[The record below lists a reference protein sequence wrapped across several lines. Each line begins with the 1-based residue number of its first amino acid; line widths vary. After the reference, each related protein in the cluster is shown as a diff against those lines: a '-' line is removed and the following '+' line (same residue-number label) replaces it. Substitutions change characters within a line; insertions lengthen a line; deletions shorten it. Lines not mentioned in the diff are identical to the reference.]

1 MVLLKKIGIIF
12 GTCLLAGCVS
22 TTPSTPS
29 SVAEQVQDT
38 ATDHHSQQPLAGA
51 LADSLQT
58 IPVSADITQ
67 TELSEL
73 DDVWHRIARQITIAV
88 PDNADIRAQRAF
100 YKKHQKFLDQVSKRA
115 EPFLYHIVLELEK
128 RRMPVE
134 LALLP
139 IVESA
144 FNPLAQAGAPAGL
157 WQMVPQTARNFGLK
171 RNDWYDGRKD
181 PIAST
186 AATLDYLQ
194 YLYNMLGQDWLNA
207 VAGYNSGEGN
217 IEKAINRNKKAGL
230 PIDFWSLNLSRKS
243 TAYMPKWLAL
253 IDMVKNPDSHGVR
266 WSFIANRPQI
276 GFAKLRGPVDMA
288 QAASLAG
295 LSLTELKKLNPAF
308 RRPTTA
314 PGGPY
319 VLVLPIDK
327 LSQFERQSQKLTL
340 QKIAQSGS
348 YKVKSGDSLGSIA
361 KRHRLTVAALKK
373 ANKLSSDQLKVGQQ
387 LWLPGIADSTTE
399 TPEIV
404 VQKTQTYEVKSGD
417 NLWDLSRK
425 FKVTTSELA
434 RLNKLTEKSAL
445 KPGQKILLPAVTAKN
460 KKSVGSNSKNTGR
473 YTVKSGDSL
482 DKIARKH
489 KIKRADLIRW
499 NQLTQGSKLQPGQQ
513 LKITSGS

>member
-1 MVLLKKIGIIF
+1 MVVLKKVGFIF
-12 GTCLLAGCVS
+12 GVCLLAGCVS
-22 TTPSTPS
+22 TNQPTSS
-29 SVAEQVQDT
+29 SVDEQTQHT
-38 ATDHHSQQPLAGA
+38 PAGHNPQQPLADA
-51 LADSLQT
+51 LADSVQ
-58 IPVSADITQ
+58 PVPLSADITQ

-73 DDVWHRIARQITIAV
+73 DDVWHRIARQITIEV
-88 PDNADIRAQRAF
+88 PDNKDIRAQQAF
-100 YKKHQKFLDQVSKRA
+100 YKRHQKFLDQVSKRA

-217 IEKAINRNKKAGL
+217 IEKAINRNKQAGL
-230 PIDFWSLNLSRKS
+230 PIDFWSLKLSRKS

-266 WSFIANRPQI
+266 WSFIANKPQI

-288 QAASLAG
+288 QAADLAG
-295 LSLTELKKLNPAF
+295 LSLTELRTLNPAF
-308 RRPTTA
+308 RRPTTS

-319 VLVLPIDK
+319 VLVLPLDK

-361 KRHRLTVAALKK
+361 KRYQLTVAALKK
-373 ANKLSSDQLKVGQQ
+373 ANQLTSDQLKIGQQ
-387 LWLPGIADSTTE
+387 LWLPGVAGSATA
-399 TPEIV
+399 TPEV
-404 VQKTQTYEVKSGD
+404 AVQKTESYEVKAGD

-445 KPGQKILLPAVTAKN
+445 KPGQKILLPKVTTKTKKN
-460 KKSVGSNSKNTGR
+460 AARPSKNAGR

-489 KIKRADLIRW
+489 NIKLADLIRW
-499 NQLTQGSKLQPGQQ
+499 NQLTKSSTLQPGQQ
-513 LKITSGS
+513 LKVTAGS

>member
-12 GTCLLAGCVS
+12 GTCLLASCVS
-22 TTPSTPS
+22 TTSPTPS
-29 SVAEQVQDT
+29 STDKQVQNSSIG
-38 ATDHHSQQPLAGA
+38 HHPQQPLADA
-51 LADSLQT
+51 LADSVQP
-58 IPVSADITQ
+58 IPSSADITQ

-73 DDVWHRIARQITIAV
+73 DDVWHRIARQITISV
-88 PDNADIRAQRAF
+88 PDNSDIRAQRAF
-100 YKKHQKFLDQVSKRA
+100 YKRHQKFLDQVSKRA
-115 EPFLYHIVLELEK
+115 EPFLYHIVVELEK
-128 RRMPVE
+128 RQMPVE

-230 PIDFWSLNLSRKS
+230 PTDFWSLKLSKKS
-243 TAYMPKWLAL
+243 TTYMPKWLAL

-288 QAASLAG
+288 QAANLAG
-295 LSLTELKKLNPAF
+295 LSLTELRTLNPAF

-361 KRHRLTVAALKK
+361 KRHQLSVAALKK
-373 ANKLSSDQLKVGQQ
+373 ANQLTSDQLKIGQQ
-387 LWLPGIADSTTE
+387 LWLPGIAGSATA
-399 TPEIV
+399 TPEVV
-404 VQKTQTYEVKSGD
+404 VQRTQTYEVKAGD

-425 FKVTTSELA
+425 FKVKTSELA
-434 RLNKLTEKSAL
+434 RVNKLTEKSAL
-445 KPGQKILLPAVTAKN
+445 KPGQKIVLPAPTDKN
-460 KKSVGSNSKNTGR
+460 KQKAGSKSKNAGR

-489 KIKRADLIRW
+489 KIKLADLIRW
-499 NQLTQGSKLQPGQQ
+499 NQLTKSSTLKPGQQ
-513 LKITSGS
+513 LKVTAGS